1 MKTVACRIDL
11 GYTRIAGYTLYDTES
26 LEFQETT
33 PKDVEKLIHGGKV
46 NGLAFDGEGKVIPDM
61 YGWNLGNIKIKSGV
75 GNYRNFNTDDP
86 RGDTVYNVVRA
97 FDVEGIGR
105 IYEVIN
111 NRCARKFYTGKQLVV
126 LSQMAWVGGIMVD
139 DDDNIVLLDGVK
151 VEDKSN
157 MPVFELGNDVLTKEQ
172 LGEVLGQ
179 DGTGEA
185 QEAQED
191 KETPGDE
198 VATGFQFDSLD
209 DVLKDLETGEQA
221 EEAPAEEV
229 YEGQE
234 TKEAQ
239 GDVQGPED
247 MQEPVQE
254 PEGAQVEAQG
264 VQETEEAQVEAQG
277 PEDMQ
282 ETETKGQEAQEA
294 QENEEA
300 QEGHEDNA
308 NQEMNGSKGNR
319 NKSRRK
325 K

>member
-185 QEAQED
+185 QEDMKNQ
-191 KETPGDE
+191 GDE

-247 MQEPVQE
+247 MQET
-254 PEGAQVEAQG
+254 
-264 VQETEEAQVEAQG
+264 ETE
-277 PEDMQ
+277 
-282 ETETKGQEAQEA
+282 GQEAQEA

-300 QEGHEDNA
+300 QEGQEDNA
-308 NQEMNGSKGNR
+308 NQEMNGNKGNR

>member
-46 NGLAFDGEGKVIPDM
+46 NGLAFDDEGKVIPDM
-61 YGWNLGNIKIKSGV
+61 HGWNLGNIKIKSGV

-97 FDVEGIGR
+97 FDVEGMGR

-111 NRCARKFYTGKQLVV
+111 NRCARKFHTGKQLVV

-139 DDDNIVLLDGVK
+139 DDDTIVLLDGVK

-157 MPVFELGNDVLTKEQ
+157 MPVFELGNDVMTKEQ

-179 DGTGEA
+179 DSPGEA
-185 QEAQED
+185 QED
-191 KETPGDE
+191 METPGDD

-209 DVLKDLETGEQA
+209 DVLKDLETGEQN
-221 EEAPAEEV
+221 EATPAEDV

-234 TKEAQ
+234 TEEAQ
-239 GDVQGPED
+239 GGQE
-247 MQEPVQE
+247 EPVN
-254 PEGAQVEAQG
+254 
-264 VQETEEAQVEAQG
+264 EE
-277 PEDMQ
+277 
-282 ETETKGQEAQEA
+282 QEAQEE
-294 QENEEA
+294 QQNEEV
-300 QEGHEDNA
+300 QESQEDNSKPE
-308 NQEMNGSKGNR
+308 QNGNKDNR
-319 NKSRRK
+319 NKSHRK

>member
-75 GNYRNFNTDDP
+75 SNYRNFNTDDP

-185 QEAQED
+185 QEDMKNQ
-191 KETPGDE
+191 GDE

-247 MQEPVQE
+247 MQET
-254 PEGAQVEAQG
+254 
-264 VQETEEAQVEAQG
+264 ETE
-277 PEDMQ
+277 
-282 ETETKGQEAQEA
+282 GQEAQEA

-300 QEGHEDNA
+300 QEGQEDNA
-308 NQEMNGSKGNR
+308 NQEMNGNKGNR

>member
-46 NGLAFDGEGKVIPDM
+46 NGLAFDDEGKVIPDM
-61 YGWNLGNIKIKSGV
+61 HGWNLGNIKIKSGV

-97 FDVEGIGR
+97 FDVEGMGR

-139 DDDNIVLLDGVK
+139 ADDIIVLLDGVK

-172 LGEVLGQ
+172 LGQALGQ
-179 DGTGEA
+179 EDTEEA
-185 QEAQED
+185 QEDKED

-209 DVLKDLETGEQA
+209 DVLKDLEL
-221 EEAPAEEV
+221 EEAPAGEV
-229 YEGQE
+229 YEGVQE
-234 TKEAQ
+234 GQ
-239 GDVQGPED
+239 GEPEEPEGVQGE
-247 MQEPVQE
+247 QEPVNEEQ
-254 PEGAQVEAQG
+254 EAQ
-264 VQETEEAQVEAQG
+264 EEQQKE
-277 PEDMQ
+277 
-282 ETETKGQEAQEA
+282 EAQEA
-294 QENEEA
+294 QEGQEA
-300 QEGHEDNA
+300 QEDQEDQEGQEGQEDNA
-308 NQEMNGSKGNR
+308 NQEMTGSKGNR
-319 NKSRRK
+319 SKSRRK

>member
-46 NGLAFDGEGKVIPDM
+46 NGLAFDDEGKVIPDM
-61 YGWNLGNIKIKSGV
+61 HGWNLGNIKIKSGV

-97 FDVEGIGR
+97 FDVEGMSR

-139 DDDNIVLLDGVK
+139 DDDTIVLLDGVK
-151 VEDKSN
+151 VENKSN
-157 MPVFELGNDVLTKEQ
+157 MPVFELGNDVMTKEH
-172 LGEVLGQ
+172 LGEMLSQ
-179 DGTGEA
+179 DSPGEA
-185 QEAQED
+185 QED
-191 KETPGDE
+191 METPGDD

-209 DVLKDLETGEQA
+209 DVLKDLETGEQN
-221 EEAPAEEV
+221 EVTPAEDV

-234 TKEAQ
+234 AEEAQ
-239 GDVQGPED
+239 GGQE
-247 MQEPVQE
+247 EPVN
-254 PEGAQVEAQG
+254 
-264 VQETEEAQVEAQG
+264 EE
-277 PEDMQ
+277 
-282 ETETKGQEAQEA
+282 QEAQEK
-294 QENEEA
+294 QQNEEG
-300 QEGHEDNA
+300 QESQEDNSK
-308 NQEMNGSKGNR
+308 QEQNGNKDNR
-319 NKSRRK
+319 NKSHRK

>member
-46 NGLAFDGEGKVIPDM
+46 NGLAFDDEGKVIPDM
-61 YGWNLGNIKIKSGV
+61 HGWNLGNIKIKSGV

-97 FDVEGIGR
+97 FDVEGMGR

-139 DDDNIVLLDGVK
+139 DDDTIVLLDGVK

-157 MPVFELGNDVLTKEQ
+157 MPVFELGNDVMTKEQ

-179 DGTGEA
+179 DSPGEA
-185 QEAQED
+185 QED
-191 KETPGDE
+191 METPGDD
-198 VATGFQFDSLD
+198 VATGFQFDS
-209 DVLKDLETGEQA
+209 
-221 EEAPAEEV
+221 
-229 YEGQE
+229 
-234 TKEAQ
+234 
-239 GDVQGPED
+239 
-247 MQEPVQE
+247 
-254 PEGAQVEAQG
+254 
-264 VQETEEAQVEAQG
+264 
-277 PEDMQ
+277 
-282 ETETKGQEAQEA
+282 
-294 QENEEA
+294 
-300 QEGHEDNA
+300 
-308 NQEMNGSKGNR
+308 
-319 NKSRRK
+319 
-325 K
+325 